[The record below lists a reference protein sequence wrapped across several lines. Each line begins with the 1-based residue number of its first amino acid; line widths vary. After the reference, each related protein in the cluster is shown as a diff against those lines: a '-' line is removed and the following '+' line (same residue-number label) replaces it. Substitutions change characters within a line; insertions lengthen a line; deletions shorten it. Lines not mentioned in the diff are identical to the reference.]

1 MKYNT
6 KLTIKT
12 QQPPSIT
19 GMNIMTNNNL
29 SIIFMII
36 IFLLYLSP
44 NLRQNQMAR
53 LHSNDQAS
61 RHYTQRMIACRDTYH
76 RLRFWLVVALAHYKS
91 HRDIFFLPS
100 LH

>member
-19 GMNIMTNNNL
+19 GMNRIMNNNL

-36 IFLLYLSP
+36 MFLHVRDP
-44 NLRQNQMAR
+44 NRY
-53 LHSNDQAS
+53 
-61 RHYTQRMIACRDTYH
+61 HYH
-76 RLRFWLVVALAHYKS
+76 
-91 HRDIFFLPS
+91 
-100 LH
+100 